1 VRSDQLAMKKAPP
14 FAYAPYRFTSD
25 TQPRG
30 PLFPGSCTQYTLR
43 TSMANVLPNAAVRLE
58 QARQEAIRAAREGV
72 LLTRRP
78 LRPEEE
84 PRSYLGGLPH
94 LREDLEWPV
103 SKENGRPL
111 TFIAQI
117 ELRDVPR
124 PAGVFFPAE
133 GLLWFFVDISEG
145 EFTGEHKTRVLF
157 DPHPRTMAGEREA
170 PADLP
175 PLDPYD
181 DEGWQRTQ
189 HPRAFVAPKAAL
201 LLDLIDT
208 FHDRPYRRPATW
220 EDFFRIMLTPWHKRE
235 EELDERT
242 DFGLGVYSAMIRE
255 LRAEAIDRAI
265 GQRTTDDCGSWW
277 FFRTGCR
284 EAHWPA
290 TSIEAEYALMR
301 LSRDALLSPRRE
313 NHACTPEARTALIAR
328 LQDHVRILRDSG
340 PRPLAQSE
348 RAAVRALVE
357 TVRRVFVRTDLHQSP
372 GTGMRKAVGDSRR
385 NVQSRINDS
394 YRYAVFDIVS
404 RMPEVER
411 YVPAEMLD
419 PYWWHWMGVHQMF
432 GHAPGL
438 QGIPHV
444 YEHRGFVL
452 LLQISAPPT
461 MDLEGRGILHFWIPR
476 RDLARGRFDRVEGS
490 WETD

>member
-1 VRSDQLAMKKAPP
+1 MSDLPP
-14 FAYAPYRFTSD
+14 D
-25 TQPRG
+25 
-30 PLFPGSCTQYTLR
+30 
-43 TSMANVLPNAAVRLE
+43 VAARLE

-78 LRPEEE
+78 LRFNEE

-94 LREDLEWPV
+94 LRDDLEWPV
-103 SKENGRPL
+103 STMNGRPL

-117 ELRDVPR
+117 DLRDVPR

-133 GLLWFFVDISEG
+133 GLLWFFVDLSEG
-145 EFTGEHKTRVLF
+145 EVTGEQKTRVLF
-157 DPHPRTMAGEREA
+157 DPYPRTMAREREA

-181 DEGWQRTQ
+181 HQGWQRTQ
-189 HPRAFVAPKAAL
+189 HPRAFVVPKAGL

-208 FHDRPYRRPATW
+208 FHDRPYRRPPTW
-220 EDFFRIMLTPWHKRE
+220 ADFFRIVLTPWHKRE
-235 EELDERT
+235 EEIDERT
-242 DFGLGVYSAMIRE
+242 YFGPGVYSGMIGE
-255 LRAEAIDRAI
+255 LRAEALDRAI
-265 GQRTTDDCGSWW
+265 GQRTRDYSGSWW

-290 TSIEAEYALMR
+290 TSIEAEYALMT
-301 LSRDALLSPRRE
+301 LSLDYLLSPHRK
-313 NHACTPEARTALIAR
+313 NHPCTPEDRTALIAR
-328 LQDHVRILRDSG
+328 LQDHVRALRDSG
-340 PRPLAQSE
+340 PRPLEQSE
-348 RAAVRALVE
+348 RAAIRALVE
-357 TVRRVFVRTDLHQSP
+357 TVRRVFVRTDLHRSP
-372 GTGMRKAVGDSRR
+372 GTPMRKAVRDSRR

-394 YRYAVFDIVS
+394 YRYAVFDIAS

-419 PYWWHWMGVHQMF
+419 PYWWQWMGVHQMF
-432 GHAPGL
+432 GHAIGL
-438 QGIPHV
+438 QGVPHV
-444 YEHRGFVL
+444 YEQRGFVL
-452 LLQISAPPT
+452 LLQISSPPT

-476 RDLARGRFDRVEGS
+476 GDLARGRFDRVEGS

>member
-1 VRSDQLAMKKAPP
+1 MFDLPP
-14 FAYAPYRFTSD
+14 D
-25 TQPRG
+25 
-30 PLFPGSCTQYTLR
+30 
-43 TSMANVLPNAAVRLE
+43 VAARLE
-58 QARQEAIRAAREGV
+58 QARQDAIRASREGV

-78 LRPEEE
+78 LRPGEE

-103 SKENGRPL
+103 STENGRPL

-117 ELRDVPR
+117 DLRDVPR

-145 EFTGEHKTRVLF
+145 EFAGEHKTRVLF
-157 DPHPRTMAGEREA
+157 DPHPRTMAREREA

-181 DEGWQRTQ
+181 HECWRLMQ
-189 HPRAFVAPKAAL
+189 HPRAFVVPKAGL
-201 LLDLIDT
+201 LLDLVDT
-208 FHDRPYRRPATW
+208 FYDRPHRRPVSWA
-220 EDFFRIMLTPWHKRE
+220 DFFRIMLRPWHKRE
-235 EELDERT
+235 EELDELT
-242 DFGLGVYSAMIRE
+242 CFAPGVYSGMIGE
-255 LRAEAIDRAI
+255 LRQEALRRAI
-265 GQRTTDDCGSWW
+265 GKRATDDGGAWW
-277 FFRTGCR
+277 FFRTGWR
-284 EAHWPA
+284 EAHWPP
-290 TSIEAEYALMR
+290 TSVEAEYALMR
-301 LSRDALLSPRRE
+301 LSRDDLLSPHRQ

-328 LQDHVRILRDSG
+328 LQDQVRILRDSG
-340 PRPLAQSE
+340 PRPLAAPE
-348 RAAVRALVE
+348 RAAIRALVE
-357 TVRRVFVRTDLHQSP
+357 TVRRAFVRTDLHQFP
-372 GTGMRKAVGDSRR
+372 GTPMRKAIRHSRR

-419 PYWWHWMGVHQMF
+419 PYWFHWMGVHQMF
-432 GHAPGL
+432 GHATGL
-438 QGIPHV
+438 QGSPHV

-452 LLQISAPPT
+452 LLEIAAPPT
-461 MDLEGRGILHFWIPR
+461 MDLEGRGVLHFWIPR